1 MQCFLR
7 SITPTGQPVG
17 LGSSAFARRYLR
29 NRCFFLFLRVLRCF
43 SSPGSPRIA
52 MYLPYAACG
61 LRMRVSP
68 FGHPRIAGYV
78 RLPAAF
84 RSLSRP
90 SSASSAWAFALR
102 PFSLDL
108 TLLFSCLQPFSR
120 LQTVFPRS
128 SIFRC
133 LFFSYLL
140 LALLYMRFSRC
151 VEVFPASPRAY
162 FLFYSGGHLSCHT
175 VSSAV
180 LSAVCVLT
188 VVFGMGTGVSRSRI
202 AARSSSS

>member
-1 MQCFLR
+1 
-7 SITPTGQPVG
+7 
-17 LGSSAFARRYLR
+17 
-29 NRCFFLFLRVLRCF
+29 
-43 SSPGSPRIA
+43 

-108 TLLFSCLQPFSR
+108 TLLFSLPSAVFTASDSFSSKFYLSMSLLFLSFACFAVYAVFKVR
-120 LQTVFPRS
+120 LIHIGIQKIPNGDEGIRTLDP
-128 SIFRC
+128 
-133 LFFSYLL
+133 L
-140 LALLYMRFSRC
+140 LAR
-151 VEVFPASPRAY
+151 E
-162 FLFYSGGHLSCHT
+162 
-175 VSSAV
+175 V
-180 LSAVCVLT
+180 LSQLSYTPGFLT
-188 VVFGMGTGVSRSRI
+188 RCGLYEI
-202 AARSSSS
+202 E

>member
-1 MQCFLR
+1 M
-7 SITPTGQPVG
+7 TPACTHTG

-108 TLLFSCLQPFSR
+108 TLLFSLPSAVFTASDCFSSKFYLSMSLLFLSFACFAVYAVFKVRRSLPRIPSGLLPFLFWRPPILPHR
-120 LQTVFPRS
+120 LQCSTFGRLRLNRRVRDGNGCFPQSYRRQ
-128 SIFRC
+128 IFE
-133 LFFSYLL
+133 LL
-140 LALLYMRFSRC
+140 
-151 VEVFPASPRAY
+151 
-162 FLFYSGGHLSCHT
+162 
-175 VSSAV
+175 
-180 LSAVCVLT
+180 
-188 VVFGMGTGVSRSRI
+188 I
-202 AARSSSS
+202 AQQ